1 MSRVRPPTPVAR
13 KAYRQTS
20 YAIGPVI
27 LRIGVRPICWPFEAQ
42 PFVLIGACNPS
53 GLRLSDTQ
61 NARRMQHPRAR
72 LGTARVLNGEGR
84 WRGWSEPF
92 FAAALP
98 MAKARVLAR
107 IFGQNALVHVSPGR
121 PLRLVWLA

>member
-27 LRIGVRPICWPFEAQ
+27 LRIGVPPPCRPFEAKHL
-42 PFVLIGACNPS
+42 VLIGACNPS
-53 GLRLSDTQ
+53 GLRLSDTW
-61 NARRMQHPRAR
+61 NARLMQHLRAR
-72 LGTARVLNGEGR
+72 LGRAPVLEGEGR
-84 WRGWSEPF
+84 WRDWSEPF

-98 MAKARVLAR
+98 VAKARVLGR
-107 IFGQNALVHVSPGR
+107 IFSQNVLVHASPGR
-121 PLRLVWLA
+121 PVRLVWLV